1 MLSHL
6 DSIIFPDRCEVI
18 EIIPSQRYV
27 YPIFKNGRSS
37 FYVYASKHK
46 CRIVL
51 NNQIKKLNSID
62 IVLRDPQERLES
74 GINTFIQMTLRDHPT
89 LDKNTISGFAQ
100 NYLFLNRHYAPQF
113 LWIVNLARYLNP
125 ETKLNLLSMD
135 QLTSITDIHDKPAGV
150 SLISDELI
158 AQLKNIPNN
167 EMYHRIDQTLMSCI
181 GESVGFDQLMHRIKT
196 QDPIAYDWVVG
207 RSQRILAPTYVLPK
221 T

>member
-18 EIIPSQRYV
+18 EVIPSQRYV

-37 FYVYASKHK
+37 FYAYASKHK

-51 NNQIKKLNSID
+51 NNQIKKLSSID
-62 IVLRDPQERLES
+62 VVLRDPQERLES

-89 LDKNTISGFAQ
+89 LDKNTISWFAQ

-125 ETKLNLLSMD
+125 ETKLNFLSMD
-135 QLTSITDIHDKPAGV
+135 QLTSITDIHDTPTGI
-150 SLISDELI
+150 SPISDELL

-167 EMYHRIDQTLMSCI
+167 EMYHRIDQVLMSYI
-181 GESVGFDQLMHRIKT
+181 GESVRFDQLIEYIKT
-196 QDPIAYDWVVG
+196 QDPIAYDCVVG
-207 RSQRILAPTYVLPK
+207 RSQRIMKPMYVLPK